1 MPRPAHRWMV
11 QRVIDYGWT
20 AKHFGRFDET
30 IRHGRYEGRTGHK
43 AERIGKKYNHP
54 LQGWDSRLV

>member
-1 MPRPAHRWMV
+1 MV

-20 AKHFGRFDET
+20 AARFGRFDET

-43 AERIGKKYNHP
+43 AERIGKKYQWIAFHES
-54 LQGWDSRLV
+54 SRAC